1 MNENKINVAKNDSR
15 VKISSNLK
23 KIKIFSAMPKNN
35 LKGIIIYCHGLGSN
49 KTWAIRFY
57 DKLLANNFGV
67 YAFDFP
73 GHGED
78 KTDFFLFTLNR
89 CINYLNEVISYVT
102 TKYEVPIFLFGCSFG
117 GYVILNRLLENK
129 LDIQKTIL
137 MCPAINFCEI
147 MENKTGISD
156 NYFNTNEYMPLYNNI
171 KIYKNSY
178 DEFKKKDK
186 KIKSST
192 FENIAIIQGALDKTV
207 AYEDIK
213 KFCKKNNL
221 ELYTIEKGKHE
232 LYGYDEEIVNFIIS
246 VISRKMK

>member
-1 MNENKINVAKNDSR
+1 MNENKINIAKNDNR

-49 KTWAIRFY
+49 KNWAIRFY

-73 GHGED
+73 
-78 KTDFFLFTLNR
+78 
-89 CINYLNEVISYVT
+89 EVISYIT
-102 TKYEVPIFLFGCSFG
+102 SKYEVPIFLFGCSFG